1 MYNYGQT
8 PSNLI
13 NFKMKEHPQ
22 KKYRD
27 EVFKYN
33 LVSDNN
39 VNLKVYRPVNNRQNT
54 QLNSKAIIS

>member
-33 LVSDNN
+33 LVSDHQ
-39 VNLKVYRPVNNRQNT
+39 VNLKVYRPVNNR
-54 QLNSKAIIS
+54 

>member
-1 MYNYGQT
+1 
-8 PSNLI
+8 
-13 NFKMKEHPQ
+13 MKEHPQ